1 MAGGARFTPVRTVDE
16 DTDVVDRCLQG
27 DEGAFAD
34 LFRRH
39 EARAV
44 RLAYA
49 LVGDRAAAE
58 DVKQEAFLRA
68 FRSLERMHRDVAFST
83 WLSQNLIWAAGT
95 LRRRGHWRRE
105 VAGFAEPIADGR
117 TEFER
122 QEVRATLVGALQTL
136 PPSAREVVALRFY
149 LDLPEAEIARIVGCR
164 PGTVKSR
171 LSRALRLL
179 ASSPAVCGLKEPNDV
194 L

>member
-1 MAGGARFTPVRTVDE
+1 MDE
-16 DTDVVDRCLQG
+16 DRPLVDRCLEG

-49 LVGDRAAAE
+49 LLGDRAAAE
-58 DVKQEAFLRA
+58 DVKQDAFLRA
-68 FRSLERMHRDVAFST
+68 FRSLDRLQADASFSG
-83 WLSQNLIWAAGT
+83 WLTQNLVWAART

-105 VAGFAEPIADGR
+105 VVGVGDPYTDGR
-117 TEFER
+117 ADLER
-122 QEVRATLVGALQTL
+122 QDLHATLVGALQSL
-136 PPSAREVVALRFY
+136 PPPAREVLALRFY

-171 LSRALRLL
+171 LSRALRRL
-179 ASSPAVCGLKEPNDV
+179 AASPAIAGLKEQSNVP
-194 L
+194 

>member
-1 MAGGARFTPVRTVDE
+1 MDE
-16 DTDVVDRCLQG
+16 DRPLVDRCLQG

-39 EARAV
+39 EGRAV

-58 DVKQEAFLRA
+58 DVKRDAFLRA
-68 FRSLERMHRDVAFST
+68 FRSPDRMHADASFSR
-83 WLSQNLIWAAGT
+83 WLSQNLVWAART

-105 VAGFAEPIADGR
+105 VVGVGEHHADGR
-117 TEFER
+117 ADFEL
-122 QEVRATLVGALQTL
+122 QELRTTLVGALQSL
-136 PPSAREVVALRFY
+136 PLPAREVLALRFY
-149 LDLPEAEIARIVGCR
+149 LDLPEAEIAQIVGCR

-171 LSRALRLL
+171 LSRALRAL
-179 ASSPAVCGLKEPNDV
+179 AASPAISGLKERSDV
-194 L
+194 G